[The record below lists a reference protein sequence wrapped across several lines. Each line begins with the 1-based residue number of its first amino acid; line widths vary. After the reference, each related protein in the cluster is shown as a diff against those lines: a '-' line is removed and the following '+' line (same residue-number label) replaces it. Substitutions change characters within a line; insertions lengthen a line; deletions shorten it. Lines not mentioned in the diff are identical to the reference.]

1 MPAEFSSSNG
11 KSGRAEGDGWSNRSA
26 DRGGETYRGISRPNN
41 PEWLG
46 WPIIDKA
53 KESPGFPRQL
63 AMDPVLDSMVV
74 AFYRALWGRLRCQS
88 LPTQELADIVFDTA
102 IICGETTAA
111 IYLQRALNVLNRE
124 EKSWPDLEVDGK
136 LGPVTIA
143 AANKAIA
150 RANSVVAAIIFI
162 RGYRHIELAE
172 KDPEQE
178 DNENGW
184 ILRLIEFLPKS

>member
-1 MPAEFSSSNG
+1 MPAEFDISFG
-11 KSGRAEGDGWSNRSA
+11 KSGRAEGEYSNRPA
-26 DRGGETYRGISRPNN
+26 DRGGETYRGVSRPNN
-41 PEWLG
+41 TTWPG

-74 AFYRALWGRLRCQS
+74 AFYRAKWAQLRCVS
-88 LPTQELADIVFDTA
+88 MPTQELADIVFDTA
-102 IICGETTAA
+102 IICGETTAV

-124 EKSWPDLEVDGK
+124 EKSWPDIDVDGK
-136 LGPVTIA
+136 LGA
-143 AANKAIA
+143 ATLGAVNKAIA
-150 RANSVVAAIIFI
+150 RVNSLVAAIIFI

-172 KDPEQE
+172 KHPEQE
-178 DNENGW
+178 EFENGW